1 MVHENEESD
10 SLAAHTLPEH
20 CRRPQLSKLSGLNLL
35 NHYRQM
41 LLDLARDEDLLIA
54 AIYAD
59 AQTRL
64 REARHLEQI
73 IRSLDQIDWFS
84 ASKDGLGDLYE
95 GLLEKNAGETK
106 SGAGQYFTPRA
117 LINSMVRCIRPQA
130 GELI

>member
-1 MVHENEESD
+1 MLLLFIKMVHENEESD

-20 CRRPQLSKLSGLNLL
+20 CRWPQLSGLNLL

-64 REARHLEQI
+64 REPRHLEQI

-84 ASKDGLGDLYE
+84 ASKDGLGDL
-95 GLLEKNAGETK
+95 
-106 SGAGQYFTPRA
+106 
-117 LINSMVRCIRPQA
+117 
-130 GELI
+130 